1 MVCWLRASSAICCT
15 VWVQC
20 CLIWKRTHQF
30 SSLTGLNLTAVD
42 VRRLVRVTALLDE
55 LVLQITIDAT
65 EPCDLSL
72 LLQRLNLGLE
82 LLGLRSSDASV
93 SLSLGCSGFCNACLL
108 VSDRFEQTG
117 VIRYW

>member
-1 MVCWLRASSAICCT
+1 MNFMNLVLHQDGLLVEGVLRDLLHRLR
-15 VWVQC
+15 VQC

-82 LLGLRSSDASV
+82 LLGLRS
-93 SLSLGCSGFCNACLL
+93 
-108 VSDRFEQTG
+108 
-117 VIRYW
+117 